1 MRNSASPDR
10 NLVECEAISWNA
22 SCKCPGPVSPLAL
35 SLGYVT
41 AARNA
46 GQPKDVTGERVN
58 MSEKALV
65 KGYRVESSAQ
75 NADNIKIVLCLPMV
89 EASIDCLTIFVSF
102 PQTQH

>member
-1 MRNSASPDR
+1 VRGY
-10 NLVECEAISWNA
+10 LWNA

-65 KGYRVESSAQ
+65 KVIAWSQAHKMPIISRLYYAYQ
-75 NADNIKIVLCLPMV
+75 WWKHL
-89 EASIDCLTIFVSF
+89 
-102 PQTQH
+102 